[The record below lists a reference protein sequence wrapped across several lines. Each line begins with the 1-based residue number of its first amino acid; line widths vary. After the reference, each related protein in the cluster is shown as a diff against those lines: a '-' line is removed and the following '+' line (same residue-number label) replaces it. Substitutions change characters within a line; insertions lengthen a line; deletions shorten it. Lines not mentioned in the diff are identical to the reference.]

1 LVVPSDSWFAR
12 IGAVAA
18 YVIPLLILSLVLLG
32 HSWRERVT
40 GYAFAGGWAL
50 NLAATLWFLHAQF
63 TQGASVEASVLLALN
78 VIVWALCGLAL
89 LALVRSF
96 HGDAKPYHRALLVL
110 SLLSVTLLTAQGLLF
125 DFDAD
130 PLPFHAAWRWS
141 VVLLTLL
148 LMAANLWDA
157 TAKWTR
163 GGLYVLGL
171 VIAGTAIDQAN
182 WSGSWLLF
190 ALVMSAAGYALLTSW
205 LWAERGR
212 LGAWTARISIPQRA
226 ASGDW
231 LEIVNACLSVAMVIV
246 GASISGAGEPF
257 VIRLFVALAVALQL
271 VSFAL
276 LARSSQRT
284 WALHV
289 AALSFGLTGAVL
301 LGWAFLPQQ
310 LEPQFYYR
318 AVIVLLISWA
328 AAEIFGLWFSQRFA
342 NEWSRAAKSL
352 LYPLCGLVT
361 LLLGLLLGKEILQQL
376 LSGKV
381 TVPMF
386 VILSVAAILLVLSMQ
401 AISFAVRAERDPLQ
415 LSERGRMGY
424 VYVSE
429 ALLALLFLHIRL
441 TMPWLFSGFFTRYW
455 PLVVMAL
462 AFLGVGLGE
471 VFRRRG
477 QRVLGEPLLNTGFFL
492 PLFPVVGFW
501 LVASKVDYSGLLL
514 LVGVLYALV
523 AVLRGSFVV
532 SLLACLAANGALW
545 YFLSRLEHFSLLER
559 PQLWLTP
566 VALSV
571 LIAAYLNRARLSAQQ
586 MTNLRYITL
595 SVVYVSSTAE
605 IFVRGVAQSPWQP
618 MVLMVLA
625 AAGVLAGMLLRV
637 RAFLYLGSSF
647 LLISIFAMIWHAAAN
662 FGWTWLWYV
671 TGIVVGLAIILLFAM
686 FEKKRSEL
694 LRLVEGLRAWEA

>member
-1 LVVPSDSWFAR
+1 
-12 IGAVAA
+12 
-18 YVIPLLILSLVLLG
+18 
-32 HSWRERVT
+32 
-40 GYAFAGGWAL
+40 
-50 NLAATLWFLHAQF
+50 
-63 TQGASVEASVLLALN
+63 
-78 VIVWALCGLAL
+78 
-89 LALVRSF
+89 
-96 HGDAKPYHRALLVL
+96 
-110 SLLSVTLLTAQGLLF
+110 
-125 DFDAD
+125 
-130 PLPFHAAWRWS
+130 
-141 VVLLTLL
+141 
-148 LMAANLWDA
+148 
-157 TAKWTR
+157 
-163 GGLYVLGL
+163 
-171 VIAGTAIDQAN
+171 
-182 WSGSWLLF
+182 
-190 ALVMSAAGYALLTSW
+190 
-205 LWAERGR
+205 
-212 LGAWTARISIPQRA
+212 
-226 ASGDW
+226 
-231 LEIVNACLSVAMVIV
+231 
-246 GASISGAGEPF
+246 
-257 VIRLFVALAVALQL
+257 
-271 VSFAL
+271 
-276 LARSSQRT
+276 
-284 WALHV
+284 
-289 AALSFGLTGAVL
+289 
-301 LGWAFLPQQ
+301 
-310 LEPQFYYR
+310 
-318 AVIVLLISWA
+318 
-328 AAEIFGLWFSQRFA
+328 
-342 NEWSRAAKSL
+342 
-352 LYPLCGLVT
+352 
-361 LLLGLLLGKEILQQL
+361 
-376 LSGKV
+376 
-381 TVPMF
+381 
-386 VILSVAAILLVLSMQ
+386 
-401 AISFAVRAERDPLQ
+401 
-415 LSERGRMGY
+415 
-424 VYVSE
+424 
-429 ALLALLFLHIRL
+429 
-441 TMPWLFSGFFTRYW
+441 
-455 PLVVMAL
+455 
-462 AFLGVGLGE
+462 